1 MAFECL
7 KLCPFLLDA
16 SYTVFYLCMET
27 TDAYTVIWCSTLI
40 CDNRIRDDALHISN
54 S

>member
-1 MAFECL
+1 MALESL
-7 KLCPFLLDA
+7 KLCPFLLD
-16 SYTVFYLCMET
+16 SSCTVLYLSMET

-40 CDNRIRDDALHISN
+40 CDSRIQDDVLHISN